1 MSSSPPAPPGLPP
14 LHVVLVV
21 GRGRGGSGAHVRSL
35 AAGLVARGLR
45 VTVCAPARTA
55 AVHGLTTAGAHFVPV
70 ATCTDPAAL
79 ATLRNVCAGAHL
91 VHAHGTTAARQC
103 ALALSMRRT
112 RPPLVVTWHT
122 RARGRG
128 AAARLARLVEGRVA
142 REASVLLGACSELVD
157 RARRFGAR
165 DARLAPV
172 TVVGP
177 RPVTAVDEAAD
188 DERRNKIRA
197 ELGCVGSPLLL
208 SVGRLDGS
216 RGHSWLLHAARAWR
230 ALEPRPV
237 VLIAGEGS
245 ERGALQ
251 RRIDAED
258 LPVRLLGCRDDLPD
272 LLAAADVALLTTPWE
287 SRAVFAQEALRAG
300 VPLVATAVG
309 GTPELVGDAAELV
322 PYADS
327 AALAG
332 AVGRLLA
339 DERRRAELAE
349 RGRRQAAGWPTEEQ
363 TVGQVL
369 AVYDEL
375 TQRDR

>member
-1 MSSSPPAPPGLPP
+1 MSSAPAGPPGRPP

-35 AAGLVARGLR
+35 AAGLVAHGLR
-45 VTVCAPARTA
+45 VTVCGPARTA
-55 AVHGLTTAGAHFVPV
+55 VVHDLTTAGARFVPV
-70 ATCTDPAAL
+70 ATCTDPATL
-79 ATLRNVCAGAHL
+79 ATLRSLCAGADL

-103 ALALSMRRT
+103 VLALSMRRK

-122 RARGRG
+122 RTRG
-128 AAARLARLVEGRVA
+128 AGAGARVARLVEGRVA
-142 REASVLLGACSELVD
+142 REASVLLGGCSELVD

-172 TVVGP
+172 TVPGP
-177 RPVTAVDEAAD
+177 GPVAVRDETGG
-188 DERRNKIRA
+188 DERRHKIRA
-197 ELGCVGSPLLL
+197 ELGCMGSPLLL
-208 SVGRLDGS
+208 TAGRLDGT

-237 VLIAGEGS
+237 VLLAGEGS
-245 ERGALQ
+245 GRCALQ

-258 LPVRLLGCRDDLPD
+258 LPVRLIGCRDDLPD

-287 SRAVFAQEALRAG
+287 ARAVFAQEALWAG

-322 PYADS
+322 PYADP
-327 AALAG
+327 AALA
-332 AVGRLLA
+332 ATVGRLLA
-339 DERRRAELAE
+339 DERRRAGLAE
-349 RGRRQAAGWPTEEQ
+349 RGHRQAATWPTEEQ
-363 TVGQVL
+363 TVAQVL

-375 TQRDR
+375 TGRER